1 MKIRHVLAL
10 DIGTNSVGSM
20 WYDGTTGAITTGT
33 SIFPAGVDE
42 SEDKRGDPKNA
53 KRRMTRRT
61 RITLRRRAQRKRELR
76 LRLIEAGLLPPTA
89 DAFKA
94 LLEQSDPWTLRREG
108 LDRPLTPHQ
117 FGRVLLHLAQ
127 RRGALGLTV
136 TIEENEEGESKAT
149 DDGKVKKAIGEMRLK
164 IEAKARTFGEFIA
177 KVRDERIHAL
187 PGPDLRPKDERV
199 GPREYR
205 DAIRNKAGNYE
216 HCADRAMIRD
226 EFDRLWT
233 AQKRLGSPTAALL
246 TDDLRLALDD
256 PERRRFDQDPTK
268 TKEERLAY
276 KQTFREGGLLFEQ
289 RRATWD
295 AGMLGRCVLE
305 PSERC
310 VPHADMDASRYLV
323 VETVN
328 NLRIL
333 ERGSKRPLLQDE
345 RNRIKDYLSGPLGL
359 QTKGK
364 HKGKPKT
371 TVTPA
376 DLRAK
381 MIEWYGEEKWTKAK
395 KLSPCRFVNED
406 ADEEKDIN
414 TDWFGRE
421 IIHGAIGAD
430 GWEKMPEPLREGINR
445 AILRHNPEEDGD
457 AEKLRAGVMKW
468 AKLSEKQADA
478 FVAAWKRR
486 PRPDAKRLT
495 LSRKAVRNLL
505 TVMDRAEPWPDPK
518 NSSSHRWLTQIEARK
533 VLAGDGD
540 FLDVTTGKPMD
551 DLTRRRYATGAKG
564 ATARDRHYM
573 GKHVLTRNGKAVIGP
588 DGHPLAEPPPAPM
601 IANPVV
607 RKAIHEVRRHL
618 VEYMTTFGRKP
629 DAICIELAREAKMGK
644 MDSDRALFINRLR
657 DRIKKEIV
665 ETFELGGMSATQQS
679 AAVVRVVLCMQQGGE
694 SARCPLCGKPGLTPR
709 MAARGEGCE
718 VAHIFPKGQGGH
730 NGLTNV
736 VLAHTKCNRDMGRR
750 TPRAFWSATL
760 PGGFDEGLAWVKSIY
775 ESIDR
780 IKPSAAKDTEGLE
793 LWKCYTS
800 EQARPKKGS
809 HSDKPPNYFSRRP
822 DWAKVEQF
830 EREKP
835 PPDMTDRQAA
845 ATKYATR
852 QVMTYLADA
861 VFGGNGLPERAL
873 GSGNPED
880 ERRIFATDGLWT
892 SRLRREWGLFFDPH
906 HARAKGLGVDEE
918 HQRKEKNRGDHR
930 HHAIDA
936 IVIGLCTR
944 QVQLAWEARERAADA
959 AGINTAD
966 EEQMD
971 NYRRLH
977 PLDPP
982 APFKT
987 REAFREAVEKA
998 VFGDEEN
1005 PRPIC
1010 HRPVKRK
1017 LVGAIHKA
1025 TQYGPVVDRW
1035 MHNGK
1040 LHEQPV
1046 VGRVT
1051 IRQAVLGQDQSDFLK
1066 PSHLRVPEQ
1075 ETEKQAVA
1083 RIARRL
1089 QIGKR
1094 GLDKAAAEKDAK
1106 RIVRSRAFT
1115 FAFVE
1120 PKPEKGGIVRDP
1132 ALKRLLRELLTER
1145 GLDPNKYTRADLK
1158 NSIAERGPL
1167 RHRSGVPIN
1176 SVKLLWSNSE
1186 PVDYPRSEYDYA
1198 TGVHRAN
1205 TSAGSIRFFDG
1216 QNNHHVEI
1224 RTLKNKRGEEE
1235 WTGEVISAAKASRR
1249 KLDKLGAF
1257 KNAGLPKP
1265 KQFKELPKADRRRWS
1280 PILSRIEQ
1288 ENPIVDRRDN
1298 ATGRFVMS
1306 LCEGESIFGRRWQ
1319 PKKGKVPGA
1328 AVGEPTFWIVAKV
1341 SDSEG
1346 IVFVA
1351 HWDARRAK
1359 GVKNDEGV
1367 VIDGTKR
1374 EDWTVS
1380 PADLRACGPIP
1391 GSPPYKVRV
1400 SPLGVVTVLERD

>member
-1 MKIRHVLAL
+1 MAVRHILAL
-10 DIGTNSVGSM
+10 DIGSNSVGSM
-20 WYDGTTGAITTGT
+20 WFDTSSGAITAGT

-42 SEDKRGDPKNA
+42 SDDKRGDPKNA

-76 LRLIEAGLLPPTA
+76 LRLIAAGLLPSTVGE
-89 DAFKA
+89 FHA
-94 LLEQSDPWTLRREG
+94 LLEATDPWSLRREG
-108 LDRPLTPHQ
+108 LDKPLTPHQ

-164 IEAKARTFGEFIA
+164 MIEAKARTFGEFIA
-177 KVRDERIHAL
+177 TVRDERIHAL
-187 PGPDLRPKDERV
+187 PGPDPRPKTERV

-226 EFDRLWT
+226 EFDLLWK
-233 AQKRLGSPTAALL
+233 AQRKMAGPTAKLL
-246 TDDLRLALDD
+246 TDALRLELDD
-256 PERRRFDQDPTK
+256 ETGDSLWKHR
-268 TKEERLAY
+268 
-276 KQTFREGGLLFEQ
+276 GLLFGQ
-289 RRATWD
+289 RRQTWD
-295 AGMLGRCVLE
+295 LGTLGRCVLE
-305 PSERC
+305 PTERC
-310 VPHADMDASRYLV
+310 APHADMHASRYLV

-333 ERGSKRPLLQDE
+333 ERGTKRPLLREE
-345 RNRIKDYLSGPLGL
+345 RSRIKDYLSSPLGL
-359 QTKGK
+359 HTKGK

-381 MIEWYGEEKWTKAK
+381 MIEWYGEGKWTKAK

-430 GWEKMPEPLREGINR
+430 VWEKMPEPLREGINR

-478 FVAAWKRR
+478 FVAAWAKR
-486 PRPDAKRLT
+486 PKPDAKRLT

-540 FLDVTTGKPMD
+540 FRDVTTGQPMD

-573 GKHVLTRNGKAVIGP
+573 GKHVLTRNGEAVIGP

-809 HSDKPPNYFSRRP
+809 LSDKPPNYFSRRP

-987 REAFREAVEKA
+987 REAFREAVQKA

-1017 LVGAIHKA
+1017 LVGALHEE
-1025 TQYGPVVDRW
+1025 TLFGPVLD
-1035 MHNGK
+1035 
-1040 LHEQPV
+1040 
-1046 VGRVT
+1046 
-1051 IRQAVLGQDQSDFLK
+1051 QDGNLTDNFTARKNILALDAN
-1066 PSHLRVPEQ
+1066 HLRLPRA
-1075 ETEKQAVA
+1075 ETEKEA
-1083 RIARRL
+1083 IARLAARRML
-1089 QIGKR
+1089 SKS
-1094 GLDKAAAEKDAK
+1094 GLEERNARKWASQVVKSAGYLAK
-1106 RIVRSRAFT
+1106 V
-1115 FAFVE
+1115 VD
-1120 PKPEKGGIVRDP
+1120 PPPGLPGIVRDV
-1132 ALKRLLRELLTER
+1132 ALRARLRACLAQA
-1145 GLDPNKYTRADLK
+1145 GLDPDKFTANDVKK
-1158 NSIAERGPL
+1158 IANAGGFTQA
-1167 RHRSGVPIN
+1167 SGVPIK
-1176 SVKLLWSNSE
+1176 SFVLLRTMSDPVVVKRRR
-1186 PVDYPRSEYDYA
+1186 PDYSTMLMNDDDDTA
-1198 TGVHRAN
+1198 SLRAYK
-1205 TSAGSIRFFDG
+1205 SGS
-1216 QNNHHVEI
+1216 NHHVEV
-1224 RTLKNKRGEEE
+1224 RESASGKL
-1235 WTGEVISAAKASRR
+1235 TGTIVTGFEAAQR
-1249 KLDKLGAF
+1249 KLRKLRAF
-1257 KNAGLPKP
+1257 REAQIPRP
-1265 KQFKELPKADRRRWS
+1265 KQFRELPAAERGRLTPVLRS
-1280 PILSRIEQ
+1280 IEAAH
-1288 ENPIVDRRDN
+1288 PIVDRSDRDDLG
-1298 ATGRFVMS
+1298 GRFIMS
-1306 LCEGESIFGRRWQ
+1306 LCEGETLLMKHKNTGT
-1319 PKKGKVPGA
+1319 VDYY
-1328 AVGEPTFWIVAKV
+1328 VVAKM
-1341 SDSEG
+1341 SEVGG
-1346 IVFVA
+1346 IVMVP
-1351 HWDARRAK
+1351 HWDARSAGKRK
-1359 GVKNDEGV
+1359 DSSGR
-1367 VIDGTKR
+1367 VIPDSSR
-1374 EDWTVS
+1374 EQFSVTPS
-1380 PADLRACGPIP
+1380 DLATLAPP
-1391 GSPPYKVRV
+1391 GQPHARKVRV
-1400 SPLGVVTVLERD
+1400 SPLGVVTLLEKD